1 MACALHFRTRS
12 ETPSI
17 LRRTPPSLAAISR
30 ALPNARPLHRT
41 ETDLR
46 PPFSRAPQMPA
57 PPPHVADERLPART
71 SWGKVCSR
79 YSSREEAR
87 FHVQDQPCHF
97 ARIRF
102 RLMRERVFTGRAG
115 PFGQEREI
123 LRAARRE
130 ACARQH
136 RQQARRVRGRKRF
149 QKRALRLPERAK
161 QLHRPLAH
169 DRRVPRKR
177 TWPHGAA
184 GLVRPARCRFR
195 GLAAHPEARRG

>member
-1 MACALHFRTRS
+1 MACARHFLTRS
-12 ETPSI
+12 ETPKH
-17 LRRTPPSLAAISR
+17 PSSHAAV
-30 ALPNARPLHRT
+30 
-41 ETDLR
+41 
-46 PPFSRAPQMPA
+46 FSRHFRAHLKYL
-57 PPPHVADERLPART
+57 PPPHVADERLPARA
-71 SWGKVCSR
+71 SWGNVCSR
-79 YSSREEAR
+79 YPPQEGAR
-87 FHVQDQPCHF
+87 FHVQDQPRHF
-97 ARIRF
+97 ARFRF
-102 RLMRERVFTGRAG
+102 CLMRERVFTGRAR

-149 QKRALRLPERAK
+149 QKRAFRLLERAK

-184 GLVRPARCRFR
+184 HLVRPARR
-195 GLAAHPEARRG
+195 